1 MATPKTGIAL
11 AVLKLRLALHSAR
24 TVFRCKFGSHLPTA
38 EISVAQ
44 QSLNGICLCFRL
56 TETFVMAG
64 KRKRLGQCLYPSGL
78 TATSPKIGEDGRRYL
93 GRMVRAGEGE
103 WLDIFYTPPSLRD
116 TSPRGGGSD
125 ALGGWC
131 GDMGKG
137 ILGSGAG
144 EAGRCG
150 WYGYEYELTYD
161 LWTGDAGCV

>member
-1 MATPKTGIAL
+1 MSPQRYE
-11 AVLKLRLALHSAR
+11 LRTDGYKSSTCLALTR
-24 TVFRCKFGSHLPTA
+24 CGFRHTDLFNAVCTA
-38 EISVAQ
+38 LRCCDI
-44 QSLNGICLCFRL
+44 
-56 TETFVMAG
+56 MAG
-64 KRKRLGQCLYPSGL
+64 KKKRLGQCLYPSGL